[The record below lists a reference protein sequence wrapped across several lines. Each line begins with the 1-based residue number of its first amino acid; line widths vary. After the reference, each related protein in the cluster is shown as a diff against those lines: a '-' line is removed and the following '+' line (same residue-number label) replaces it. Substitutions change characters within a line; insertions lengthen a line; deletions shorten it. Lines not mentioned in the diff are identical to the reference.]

1 MKTEARLLLA
11 ALLLAVS
18 PLIAQTPAPAPAAAP
33 AAKTWFVRLIPPRT
47 TFAQDMTPAEG
58 ALMDQHF
65 AYWKQQNAS
74 GVLLFGG
81 PVLDPNGV
89 FGILVI
95 RAATLDEA
103 HAIASADPSVKGGL
117 NHIEIAEMRV
127 AFVPRSPKPQSPY
140 VPQSLRS
147 PRSRP

>member
-1 MKTEARLLLA
+1 MKIEARLLLA

-18 PLIAQTPAPAPAAAP
+18 PLLAQTSTPAQAPTQAPAPTAAP
-33 AAKTWFVRLIPPRT
+33 APAKTWFVRLIPPRT
-47 TFAQDMTPAEG
+47 TFIQDMTAAEG

-65 AYWKQQNAS
+65 AYWKQQNAI

-81 PVLDPNGV
+81 PVLDPNGP

-103 HAIASADPSVKGGL
+103 RAIASADPSVRGGL
-117 NHIEIAEMRV
+117 NHIEVAEMRV
-127 AFVPRSPKPQSPY
+127 AFVAHKP
-140 VPQSLRS
+140 
-147 PRSRP
+147 

>member
-1 MKTEARLLLA
+1 MKNVACLLLA

-33 AAKTWFVRLIPPRT
+33 APAKTWFVRLIPPRP

-65 AYWKQQNAS
+65 SYWKDQNAK
-74 GVLLFGG
+74 GVCLFGG
-81 PVLDPNGV
+81 PVFDPKGA

-95 RAATLDEA
+95 RAATLEEA
-103 HAIASADPSVKGGL
+103 HDLASADPSVKGGL
-117 NHIEIAEMRV
+117 NRIEIAEMRV
-127 AFVPRSPKPQSPY
+127 AFVPHKP
-140 VPQSLRS
+140 
-147 PRSRP
+147 